1 MPGCPGLPQENP
13 AETRPTSTNL
23 RHNGSGSI
31 FFCNISVGDASD
43 VEIMVG
49 YDFDIVYMHIF
60 ICMSTYMGQFVQGRK
75 NGRLMSFFLKVEP
88 PCDQT

>member
-43 VEIMVG
+43 VEIMMG
-49 YDFDIVYMHIF
+49 YDFDIVYAYIHMHVYIYGSV
-60 ICMSTYMGQFVQGRK
+60 CAGQEKWPFYVI
-75 NGRLMSFFLKVEP
+75 LF
-88 PCDQT
+88 